1 VIETT
6 NGTITHIYKS
16 SGTRTYK
23 IDVTGF
29 DGLKYFNATK
39 SIVVFCVITK
49 IWGDELMLME
59 HQIVQIGDM
68 I

>member
-39 SIVVFCVITK
+39 SIVVLLQLQRY
-49 IWGDELMLME
+49 GAMN
-59 HQIVQIGDM
+59 
-68 I
+68 

>member
-39 SIVVFCVITK
+39 SIVVLLQLQRY
-49 IWGDELMLME
+49 GAMNSMLME
-59 HQIVQIGDM
+59 HQIVQMGI
-68 I
+68 